1 VKADIPASLQDS
13 LRAVSEDELT
23 LCDREPIHI
32 PGSIQPHGML
42 LVADRG
48 TLDVVAGAGDI
59 EGRLAPQWLGRPLAS
74 LIGSA
79 AVEIALGIED
89 ETSAVLDPV
98 TGLENS
104 LDGVAHR
111 TGEYL
116 LIELED
122 AERAGPSTARIFTRI
137 EEAGAALARTHDLLD
152 LCEAAVQQ
160 FRAITGYDRVMIY
173 RFHEDGAGSVV
184 AEDRAAHLVSFLN
197 HQFPATD
204 IPKQARALYIR
215 NRIRVIPDVC
225 YEPAPIRAAES
236 GLSEVDLSDV
246 GLRSV
251 SPIHI
256 RYLQNMAVGAS
267 ASISIVM
274 DGHLWGLVA
283 CHHDEAKTISLS
295 DRTACRILAHT
306 LSQQIAAKDEAELT
320 RERVRIRAS
329 EDTALALY
337 DPESSFESFVEGAGS
352 ELCRMLGADGLAV
365 LSGTQISTFGRCPD
379 EADLRTIGEWVKD
392 KAAPFPFLT
401 DRLALHWPEAEAFQS
416 LASGLLAVS
425 LSTETPICLIWLR
438 AEKIETVEWAGNP
451 HKGASTDPNAVLTP
465 RSSFETWSD
474 TVRGRSRPW
483 SIAEVESASRVGR
496 LLRER
501 RQAIR
506 LKELNRD
513 LLETVRENQLL
524 LQQKGFLLREVNHRV
539 QNSLQLVAAFLR
551 MQARDLDD
559 AATKSQLS
567 EAQRRLNAVAL
578 VHRRLYSG
586 ESVEIVDLSRY
597 IRDLWTDLASSM
609 DGAWAERARLDL
621 APVQIAAD
629 RAVHVGLIMTELVIN
644 TQKYAY
650 DGKAGPL
657 AIRLDQHLGRFRLA
671 VSDRGAGKSRDHQGF
686 GSKMMRAMVDQIEGT
701 LEEAGNRPGL
711 VTTVSAP
718 VERALHH
725 GS

>member
-1 VKADIPASLQDS
+1 MKADIPASLQDS
-13 LRAVSEDELT
+13 LRAVSADELT

-48 TLDVVAGAGDI
+48 TLDVVAGAGNI

-122 AERAGPSTARIFTRI
+122 AERAGASTARIFTRI

-379 EADLRTIGEWVKD
+379 EADLRRIGEWVKD

-401 DRLALHWPEAEAFQS
+401 DRLALHWPEAEAFLS

-559 AATKSQLS
+559 VGTKSQLS

-686 GSKMMRAMVDQIEGT
+686 GSKLMRAMVDQIEGT

-718 VERALHH
+718 VERALHQ
-725 GS
+725 G

>member
-1 VKADIPASLQDS
+1 MKADIPASLQDS
-13 LRAVSEDELT
+13 LRAVSADELT

-48 TLDVVAGAGDI
+48 TLDVVAGAGNI

-122 AERAGPSTARIFTRI
+122 AERAGASTARIFTRI

-337 DPESSFESFVEGAGS
+337 DPGSSFESFVEGAGS

-379 EADLRTIGEWVKD
+379 EADLRRIGEWVKD

-401 DRLALHWPEAEAFQS
+401 DRLALHWPEAEAFLS

-559 AATKSQLS
+559 VGTKSQLS

-718 VERALHH
+718 VERALHQ
-725 GS
+725 G

>member
-1 VKADIPASLQDS
+1 
-13 LRAVSEDELT
+13 
-23 LCDREPIHI
+23 
-32 PGSIQPHGML
+32 
-42 LVADRG
+42 
-48 TLDVVAGAGDI
+48 
-59 EGRLAPQWLGRPLAS
+59 GRLAPQWLGRPLAS

-116 LIELED
+116 LIELGD
-122 AERAGPSTARIFTRI
+122 AERAGASSARIFTRI

-379 EADLRTIGEWVKD
+379 EADLRRIGEWVKD

-401 DRLALHWPEAEAFQS
+401 DRLALHWPEAEAFLS

-559 AATKSQLS
+559 VGTKSQLS

-718 VERALHH
+718 VERALHQ
-725 GS
+725 G

>member
-1 VKADIPASLQDS
+1 MKADIPASLQDS
-13 LRAVSEDELT
+13 LRAVSADELT

-48 TLDVVAGAGDI
+48 TLDVVAGAGNI

-122 AERAGPSTARIFTRI
+122 AERAGASTARIFTRI

-379 EADLRTIGEWVKD
+379 EADLRRIGEWVKD

-401 DRLALHWPEAEAFQS
+401 DRLALHWPEAEAFLS

-559 AATKSQLS
+559 VGTKSQLS

-718 VERALHH
+718 VERALHQ
-725 GS
+725 G

>member
-1 VKADIPASLQDS
+1 MKADIPASLQDS

-98 TGLENS
+98 TGLVNS

-122 AERAGPSTARIFTRI
+122 AERAGASTARIFTRI

-184 AEDRAAHLVSFLN
+184 AEDRAPHLVSFLN

-204 IPKQARALYIR
+204 IPKQARALYVR

-225 YEPAPIRAAES
+225 YEPAPIRAAEA

-283 CHHDEAKTISLS
+283 CHHDEAKAISLS

-337 DPESSFESFVEGAGS
+337 DPESSFESFMEGAGP

-365 LSGTQISTFGRCPD
+365 LSGAQITTFGRCPD

-401 DRLALHWPEAEAFQS
+401 DRLALHWPEAKAFQS
-416 LASGLLAVS
+416 RASGLLAVS

-451 HKGASTDPNAVLTP
+451 HKGASSDPNAVLTP

-506 LKELNRD
+506 LRELNRD

-609 DGAWAERARLDL
+609 DGVWAERARLDL

-718 VERALHH
+718 VERSLHH